1 MWLDN
6 LKELTTRSK
15 LTPKQIAERAMISE
29 KTIDRTLDG
38 KVKTPYADTLYRWC
52 KAIGASLD
60 DILADTKVVV
70 GTENLA
76 TLQDKVEITSA
87 EADLLAAENAVLKEK
102 IAALTAEN
110 NLLSLQLKHK
120 EEIIAI
126 HNYYIKLKDTN
137 REDG

>member
-6 LKELTTRSK
+6 LKELTAKSG
-15 LTPKQIAERAMISE
+15 LTIKQIAERAMISE

-52 KAIGASLD
+52 KAIGVSLD

-76 TLQDKVEITSA
+76 TLQNKVEITSA
-87 EADLLAAENAVLKEK
+87 EMDM
-102 IAALTAEN
+102 LTAEN
-110 NLLSLQLKHK
+110 KILQDKVVTLTAEVDLLKMQLAHK
-120 EEIIAI
+120 EEIISI
-126 HNYYIKLKDTN
+126 HNYYNKRLSTN
-137 REDG
+137 D

>member
-6 LKELTTRSK
+6 LKELTARSG
-15 LTPKQIAERAMISE
+15 LTPKQISERAMISE

-38 KVKTPYADTLYRWC
+38 KVKTPYVDTLYRWC

-76 TLQDKVEITSA
+76 TLQNKVDITSA
-87 EADLLAAENAVLKEK
+87 EADMLSAENAVLKEK
-102 IAALTAEN
+102 VAALTAEN
-110 NLLSLQLKHK
+110 NLLTLQLKFA
-120 EEIIAI
+120 EEKLAI
-126 HNYYIKLKDTN
+126 HNYYIKLKSSEAND
-137 REDG
+137 